1 MGKLFI
7 VTAPSGAGK
16 TSLVSALLER
26 VEQTHKISRV
36 ITHTTKSPRLGD
48 RDGKDYHFLSV
59 DQFEQKIKEDF
70 FLEWSLAYG
79 HYYGSPKNIVPMLE
93 QGNSFLMI
101 LDSQGAQAIA
111 SLLSEAIL
119 IWISVPN
126 IEILKKRLLLRKSE
140 NLEQV
145 NKRILL
151 AQKEIQEK
159 SKKNFF
165 KYVVCNDIFEKALL
179 ELESIVNKELM

>member
-16 TSLVSALLER
+16 TSLVNALLER
-26 VEQTHKISRV
+26 VKQNHMISRV
-36 ITHTTKSPRLGD
+36 ITYTTKLPREGD
-48 RDGKDYHFLSV
+48 VNGKDYHFLAV
-59 DQFEQKIKEDF
+59 DEFEQKIKEGF
-70 FLEWSLAYG
+70 FLEWSLDYG
-79 HYYGSPKNIVPMLE
+79 NYYGSPKYIVSLLE
-93 QGNSFLMI
+93 QGNSFIMI
-101 LDSQGAQAIA
+101 LDSQGVQVITN
-111 SLLSEAIL
+111 LLSEAIA

-140 NLEQV
+140 NLEQI

-159 SKKNFF
+159 SKKSFF
-165 KYVVCNDIFEKALL
+165 KYVVCNDIFESALL
-179 ELESIVNKELM
+179 ELESIVNKELL

>member
-1 MGKLFI
+1 
-7 VTAPSGAGK
+7 
-16 TSLVSALLER
+16 
-26 VEQTHKISRV
+26 
-36 ITHTTKSPRLGD
+36 
-48 RDGKDYHFLSV
+48 
-59 DQFEQKIKEDF
+59 
-70 FLEWSLAYG
+70 
-79 HYYGSPKNIVPMLE
+79 MLE

-101 LDSQGAQAIA
+101 LDSQGAEAIA
-111 SLLSEAIL
+111 MLFSEAVL

-140 NLEQV
+140 NLEQI

-165 KYVVCNDIFEKALL
+165 KHVVCNDIFEKALL
-179 ELESIVNKELM
+179 ELESIINYELSWIIK

>member
-7 VTAPSGAGK
+7 IAAPSGAGK
-16 TSLVSALLER
+16 TSLVTALIER
-26 VEQTHKISRV
+26 IGQSHVLSRV
-36 ITHTTKSPRLGD
+36 ITYTTKIPRLGD
-48 RDGKDYHFLSV
+48 VDGEDYHFLSI
-59 DQFEQKIKEDF
+59 DQFEQKIEEDF

-79 HYYGSPKNIVPMLE
+79 NYYGSPKNIVSLLE
-93 QGNSFLMI
+93 GGSSFLMI
-101 LDSQGAQAIA
+101 LDSQGAQALA
-111 SLLSEAIL
+111 TLFSEAIL
-119 IWISVPN
+119 IWISVPT

-140 NLEQV
+140 NLEQI

-165 KYVVCNDIFEKALL
+165 KYVVCNDIFEKALQ
-179 ELESIVNKELM
+179 ELESIVNKELI